1 MNLCRMGAG
10 LLPHL
15 RYLNLAHIYMNPM
28 TVLIWRGMQEIN
40 YDFWLITGQL

>member
-15 RYLNLAHIYMNPM
+15 IYLNLAHIW
-28 TVLIWRGMQEIN
+28 TQ
-40 YDFWLITGQL
+40 